1 MPPRIAPNR
10 GTNPPQRGGRGR
22 GHGAGR
28 GGPVAAL
35 GIAAPSHVQTI
46 GVRRNGFGSGGKR
59 INVTVNAFPI
69 TIPEG
74 IIYHYDVAIDPEKL
88 PARLNMELF
97 KSLQENVAPT
107 IFTAPASYDGRKN
120 VFSMYKLPLGP
131 TDSKEFNVSLP
142 RQGPPPAPGG
152 RPPKIYKM
160 KLTIAAEINTE
171 LLHRFIEGKQTQDNA
186 VLTAI
191 MALNVVI
198 RMGPHQ
204 KYPFNTRSFFTPEG
218 RKSIGGGMELWRGYF
233 QSIRPSENRMY
244 LNVDI
249 ATGIMYR
256 PGPLINLFMEFFKK
270 KDPSAFSPKRGFPDR
285 DRIRLQKFVSNMR
298 VKTVHTGR
306 DRMVVIKK
314 LSTTGASDT
323 MFAMRDNPKPISVA
337 NYFRLHA
344 NKTLQFPDN
353 ICIETGTGALIPIE
367 LCEVTPGQI
376 MRKQIPADM
385 TSEIVDFSKMGPA
398 QRLTSIKAG
407 LNVLQYGQS
416 EYVRAFGMN
425 VNPTPILVPARVLPA
440 PMLRYGLGSAEA
452 TIKPYNG
459 QWNMRDKKLFRP
471 AAIKTWVIVIYE
483 SQGRFRQETARD
495 MARGF
500 IEGAQSVGMTVADLQ
515 PLIFWENGQGNIAD
529 QLRKAGKACVDQK
542 GSPPNLIVVVLPE
555 GGNDIYTAVKNFG
568 DVQMGVA
575 TQCLKANKCNRAKIQ
590 YWANVMLKVNVKLD
604 GINAVLDGS
613 PVQDPANLTI
623 VMGADVMHPAPGAE
637 GRPSFTTLVSSIDF
651 MIAKYIALSRVQTGR
666 QELID
671 DLEEM
676 CTEALGKVAKYQ
688 GLVEKRKAAPTRLIF
703 YRDGVSEGQFAQVL
717 ADELPKIRNACR
729 ANNIQPK
736 ITLIVVGKRHH
747 IRMIPGA
754 SDGDKSGNA
763 PAGTTIDQGLGHP
776 VENDYYQLTHGGLL
790 GTSRPAHYSV
800 IYDDNK
806 FSADALQSLSFALTH
821 VYARA
826 TRSVSIPAPVY
837 YADIVCS
844 RAKNHYL
851 PGGFDTETATQ
862 TSQSSDLLER
872 QKKAYMP
879 LNANQANRMY
889 FM

>member
-1 MPPRIAPNR
+1 M
-10 GTNPPQRGGRGR
+10 
-22 GHGAGR
+22 
-28 GGPVAAL
+28 
-35 GIAAPSHVQTI
+35 
-46 GVRRNGFGSGGKR
+46 
-59 INVTVNAFPI
+59 VNAFPI
-69 TIPEG
+69 TVPDG
-74 IIYHYDVAIDPEKL
+74 MIYHYDVAIDPEKL

-107 IFTAPASYDGRKN
+107 IFTASASYDGRKN
-120 VFSMYKLPLGP
+120 AFSMYKLQLGP
-131 TDSKEFNVSLP
+131 YDSMEFNVSLP
-142 RQGPPPAPGG
+142 REGPPPAPGG

-160 KLTIAAEINTE
+160 KVTLAAEINTE
-171 LLHRFIEGKQTQDNA
+171 LLHRFIEGKQSQDNA

-198 RMGPHQ
+198 RMGPNQ

-233 QSIRPSENRMY
+233 QSIRPSENQMY

-256 PGPLINLFMEFFKK
+256 PGPLISLFMEYSK
-270 KDPSAFSPKRGFPDR
+270 KDKPFAFSPKHGFSDR

-298 VKTVHTGR
+298 VKTAHSGR

-314 LSTTGASDT
+314 LSNSGASNT
-323 MFAMRDNPKPISVA
+323 MFTMRDKNQAISITD
-337 NYFRLHA
+337 YFRLHA
-344 NKTLQFPDN
+344 NIKLKFPDN
-353 ICIETGTGALIPIE
+353 ICIETATGALIPIE
-367 LCEVTPGQI
+367 LCEVMPGQI
-376 MRKQIPADM
+376 MRKQIPPDM
-385 TSEIVDFSKMGPA
+385 TTQVVEFSKMTPA
-398 QRLTSIKAG
+398 ARLASIRAG
-407 LNVLQYGQS
+407 LDVLQYGQS
-416 EYVRAFGMN
+416 EYVRSFGMN
-425 VNPTPILVPARVLPA
+425 VTPTPIAVAARVLPP
-440 PMLRYGLGSAEA
+440 PMLRYGPGSAEA
-452 TIKPYNG
+452 TIRPFNG

-471 AAIKTWVIVIYE
+471 ATVRTWTIVIYE
-483 SQGRFRQETARD
+483 SQGRFRPETARE
-495 MARGF
+495 MAKGF
-500 IEGAQSVGMTVADLQ
+500 IEGALSVGMTVTDNQ

-529 QLRKAGKACVDQK
+529 QLRKAGKACFDQK

-575 TQCLKANKCNRAKIQ
+575 TQCLKSSKCNRAKIQ

-613 PVQDPANLTI
+613 PIHDPANPTV

-637 GRPSFTTLVSSIDF
+637 GRPSFTTLVSSIDT
-651 MIAKYIALSRVQTGR
+651 MVAKYIALSRVQTGR

-688 GLVEKRKAAPTRLIF
+688 SAVEKRRSAPTRLIF
-703 YRDGVSEGQFAQVL
+703 YRDGVSEGQFSQVL
-717 ADELPKIRNACR
+717 ADELPKIKNACR

-736 ITLIVVGKRHH
+736 ITLVIVGKRHH
-747 IRMIPGA
+747 IRMIPQG
-754 SDGDKSGNA
+754 SDGDKTGNA
-763 PAGTTIDQGLGHP
+763 PAGTTIDKGLGHP

-800 IYDDNK
+800 IHDDNK

-844 RAKNHYL
+844 RAKNHYP
-851 PGGFDTETATQ
+851 PGGFDTETGTQ
-862 TSQSSDLLER
+862 ASHISDLLEMHKR
-872 QKKAYMP
+872 AYMP
-879 LNANQANRMY
+879 LNPKQANFMY

>member
-1 MPPRIAPNR
+1 
-10 GTNPPQRGGRGR
+10 
-22 GHGAGR
+22 
-28 GGPVAAL
+28 
-35 GIAAPSHVQTI
+35 
-46 GVRRNGFGSGGKR
+46 
-59 INVTVNAFPI
+59 
-69 TIPEG
+69 
-74 IIYHYDVAIDPEKL
+74 
-88 PARLNMELF
+88 
-97 KSLQENVAPT
+97 
-107 IFTAPASYDGRKN
+107 
-120 VFSMYKLPLGP
+120 
-131 TDSKEFNVSLP
+131 
-142 RQGPPPAPGG
+142 
-152 RPPKIYKM
+152 M

-171 LLHRFIEGKQTQDNA
+171 LLHRFIEGKQSQDNA

-198 RMGPHQ
+198 RMGPNQ

-233 QSIRPSENRMY
+233 QSIRPSENQMY

-256 PGPLINLFMEFFKK
+256 PGPLITIFMEFFKK
-270 KDPSAFSPKRGFPDR
+270 NDPSAFSPKRGFPDR

-298 VKTVHTGR
+298 VRTTHTGR
-306 DRMVVIKK
+306 DRTVVIKK
-314 LSTTGASDT
+314 LSTTGASTT
-323 MFAMRDNPKPISVA
+323 MFTMRDNTQPLSVA

-344 NKTLQFPDN
+344 NITLKFPDN
-353 ICIETGTGALIPIE
+353 ICIETATGALIPIE
-367 LCEVTPGQI
+367 LCEVMPGQI
-376 MRKQIPADM
+376 MRKQIPPDM
-385 TSEIVDFSKMGPA
+385 TSEIVEFSKMNPA
-398 QRLTSIKAG
+398 QRLSSIKAG

-425 VNPTPILVPARVLPA
+425 VNLNPISVVARVLPP
-440 PMLRYGLGSAEA
+440 PMLRYGPGSAEA
-452 TIKPYNG
+452 TIRPFNG

-471 AAIKTWVIVIYE
+471 ATIRTWTVVIYE
-483 SQGRFRQETARD
+483 SAGRFRQDAAQD

-500 IEGAQSVGMTVADLQ
+500 VEGALSVGITVTDPH
-515 PLIFWENGQGNIAD
+515 PLIFWENGQGNISE
-529 QLRKAGKACVDQK
+529 QLKKAGKACVDKK

-555 GGNDIYTAVKNFG
+555 GGNDIYAAVKNFG

-575 TQCLKANKCNRAKIQ
+575 TQCLKSSKCYRAKIQ

-604 GINAVLDGS
+604 GINAIIEGS
-613 PVQDPANLTI
+613 SIHDPANPTV

-637 GRPSFTTLVSSIDF
+637 GRPSYTTLVSSIDT
-651 MIAKYIALSRVQTGR
+651 MIAKYIALTRVQTGR

-676 CTEALGKVAKYQ
+676 CTEALAKVAKYQ
-688 GLVEKRKAAPTRLIF
+688 GMVEKRRVAPTRLIF

-717 ADELPKIRNACR
+717 SDELPKIRNACR

-736 ITLIVVGKRHH
+736 ITLIIVGKRHH
-747 IRMIPGA
+747 IRMIPQG
-754 SDGDKSGNA
+754 SDGDKTGNA
-763 PAGTTIDQGLGHP
+763 PAGTTIDKGLGHP
-776 VENDYYQLTHGGLL
+776 VENDYYQLTHGVLL

-800 IYDDNK
+800 IHDDNK
-806 FSADALQSLSFALTH
+806 FSADALQGLSFALTH

-844 RAKNHYL
+844 RAKNHYP

-862 TSQSSDLLER
+862 VSQSTDLLER
-872 QKKAYMP
+872 QKRAYMP
-879 LNANQANRMY
+879 LNPKQAGVMY